1 MPSHLPSRPERGVPT
16 VTSGGDLRAWL
27 STRKVVVATISHG
40 LGNQMF
46 QYAAG
51 LGLARQRRALLAL
64 DISHYE
70 TERERDYLLG
80 RLRVTER
87 VVNPRRRGQLLHR
100 LLLKGA
106 ADAPLYQE
114 PHFHFDP
121 LLETQA
127 APVRIRGWFQCE
139 RHFLHVAPELRAHFR
154 LRAPLSPTAR
164 AMAERIAHSVL
175 PVSLHVRR
183 GDYLRPS
190 DLHYALPL
198 DYYRA
203 AADLL
208 RTRLGAEPTYFVFS
222 DDPAFVAGAFDF
234 LADRVVVSGDAKR
247 PEEDLMLMSACRHHV
262 IANSSFSWWGAWLN
276 PRADKMVIGPRHWFL
291 DEPTDTADVC
301 PPSWHLL

>member
-1 MPSHLPSRPERGVPT
+1 MPSHLPSRPKRRVPS
-16 VTSGGDLRAWL
+16 VASAGDLRAWL
-27 STRKVVVATISHG
+27 RPRKVVVATISHG

-51 LGLARQRRALLAL
+51 LGLARRRGALLAL

-70 TERERDYLLG
+70 THRERDYLLG
-80 RLRVTER
+80 RMRIPER
-87 VVNPRRRGQLLHR
+87 IVNPRRRGRLLHR

-106 ADAPLYQE
+106 ANAPLYQE
-114 PHFHFDP
+114 PDFHFDP
-121 LLETQA
+121 LLETQP

-139 RHFLHVAPELRAHFR
+139 RHFLNVERELRARFR
-154 LRAPLSPTAR
+154 LRAPLSPAAR
-164 AMAERIAHSVL
+164 AMAQRIAHSAL
-175 PVSLHVRR
+175 PVCIHVRR

-190 DLHYALPL
+190 DHHYALPM

-203 AADLL
+203 AVDLL

-222 DDPAFVAGAFDF
+222 DDPAFAAGAFDF
-234 LADRVVVSGDAKR
+234 LADRVVVSGDAR

-291 DEPTDTADVC
+291 DAPTNTADVC
-301 PPSWHLL
+301 PPTWHLL